1 MENLTYPIR
10 INRYLALNNYC
21 SRREADVL
29 IGKKIVFINGQLAK
43 IGDKVNENDLVE
55 VDLESRKAVK
65 EYVYFAYNK
74 PKGLMTNNDQMGEKS
89 IKDVLNLPKD
99 VFPVGRLDKDSYG
112 LILLSNDGRLT
123 GKLLSPEHDH
133 EKEYIV
139 MVDKPITNHFLNI
152 MRRGVNLEDFR
163 TKECLVE
170 KIGENKFKI
179 ILTEGKKHQIR
190 RMCDNLGYTTLDLKR
205 TRIMNIKLEDLK
217 AGQIRKIKGIELENL
232 LKLLGIE
239 DKYDNR

>member
-99 VFPVGRLDKDSYG
+99 DFPVGRLDKDSYG

-139 MVDKPITNHFLNI
+139 KTKNKLRSSFKTKMEA
-152 MRRGVNLEDFR
+152 GV
-163 TKECLVE
+163 
-170 KIGENKFKI
+170 KIGDEKTAKCKVEIINDHMFKI

-190 RMCDNLGYTTLDLKR
+190 RMCDTLFQEVEDLKR
-205 TRIMNIKLEDLK
+205 VRIMNIKLEKLPIG
-217 AGQIRKIKGIELENL
+217 AQREIKGEELKTFLHSLEL
-232 LKLLGIE
+232 
-239 DKYDNR
+239 